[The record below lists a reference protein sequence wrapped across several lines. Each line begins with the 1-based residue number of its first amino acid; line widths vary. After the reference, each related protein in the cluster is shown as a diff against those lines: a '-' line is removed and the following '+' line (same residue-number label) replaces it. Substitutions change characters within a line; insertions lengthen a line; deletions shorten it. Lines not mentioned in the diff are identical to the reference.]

1 MSEVGKELTVQHLF
15 DEAEKW
21 GAAKMQVVFS
31 DENDVPT
38 HAVIVV
44 KGQPET
50 SEIIAAVEAVQDLW
64 DKESE

>member
-1 MSEVGKELTVQHLF
+1 MDTSKEITVQDLF

-21 GAAKMQVVFS
+21 GAAKMQIVFS

-50 SEIIAAVEAVQDLW
+50 SEIIEAVEAVQDRW
-64 DKESE
+64 DEESE